1 MKGKNK
7 MKKWL
12 FTISMIFI
20 LGSMIL
26 IWMSLIPGTPFK
38 NPTPLW
44 ELQTIG
50 WVLNSLYF
58 QMRDL

>member
-1 MKGKNK
+1 

-20 LGSMIL
+20 VGSMI
-26 IWMSLIPGTPFK
+26 IIGMSIIPGTPWK
-38 NPTPLW
+38 NSTPLW

-58 QMRDL
+58 QIKD

>member
-1 MKGKNK
+1 

-20 LGSMIL
+20 VGSMIL

-38 NPTPLW
+38 NSTPLW

-58 QMRDL
+58 QMKD

>member
-1 MKGKNK
+1 

-12 FTISMIFI
+12 FTISMIII

-26 IWMSLIPGTPFK
+26 IWMSLIPGTPLK
-38 NPTPLW
+38 NQTPLW

-58 QMRDL
+58 QIRD